1 VANSTKYLIN
11 NRNVFNNTNCNTSFV
26 GCKLI
31 SCLKHGI
38 LLAGT
43 GEQPENGS
51 PVSPGKQVHTGPW
64 FTTRQIAL
72 GPQDPGQ
79 GSLQRS
85 I

>member
-1 VANSTKYLIN
+1 MPCAS
-11 NRNVFNNTNCNTSFV
+11 
-26 GCKLI
+26 CKRHKLTR
-31 SCLKHGI
+31 SSGI

-51 PVSPGKQVHTGPW
+51 PVSPGKHVHTGPW
-64 FTTRQIAL
+64 FTTRQTAL

-85 I
+85 F